1 MFANNNTPE
10 FLQMAGS
17 TRQTR
22 FWINEYAHLF
32 WQIIGIGE
40 DPLGDVQT
48 ISPGDVGTLQL

>member
-22 FWINEYAHLF
+22 FWVNQYAHWF

-40 DPLGDVQT
+40 DPAGEVQT
-48 ISPGDVGTLQL
+48 ISPGDVGIL